1 MKKGTVFWGAQGG
14 VQPVSQRKESPNYR
28 FLNQHSEAHVP
39 ALVPYSPLR
48 CLFFPPPVNQRSHWP
63 FGFWTLSAIVFKY
76 KWKNWHSDITAQT
89 RAHFFWVHYYEMGP
103 FSECCKHQVPNC
115 DWTLELTERN
125 RDRELHLVRA
135 LWLSFLGSATQ
146 GTSAGTVCTHSLQS
160 SHSKFWEPL
169 KSIKVLYTY
178 IPLQTEVTI
187 NPSPSHPKEV
197 IHVNEV
203 GKSRPKHLSLKEV
216 NACKE
221 NQFLWERQVS

>member
-1 MKKGTVFWGAQGG
+1 MNERNNVLKIESSHEKGHCLLGSSGRSSTSV
-14 VQPVSQRKESPNYR
+14 PKEGKPELQISKPT
-28 FLNQHSEAHVP
+28 LWSSCTCPCSLLTPEMP
-39 ALVPYSPLR
+39 
-48 CLFFPPPVNQRSHWP
+48 FFPPPVNQRSHWP

-146 GTSAGTVCTHSLQS
+146 GTSAGTVCTHS
-160 SHSKFWEPL
+160 
-169 KSIKVLYTY
+169 
-178 IPLQTEVTI
+178 TI
-187 NPSPSHPKEV
+187 
-197 IHVNEV
+197 
-203 GKSRPKHLSLKEV
+203 
-216 NACKE
+216 
-221 NQFLWERQVS
+221 FTF